1 MAMCVIGVWIFVIV
15 IDDGTA
21 GTITNA
27 PMLMID
33 DSCEK
38 DRKEG
43 ERSNTTG
50 DLG

>member
-1 MAMCVIGVWIFVIV
+1 MVRCVSGVWIFVIV

-21 GTITNA
+21 GIFTNA
-27 PMLMID
+27 TMLMID
-33 DSCEK
+33 DGCEK